1 MTRYLEPQI
10 MAVMTMEAQSTTDII
25 KALYGPDYPYIE
37 AARVQVHKALVCL
50 QSDGDIESKLCHLD
64 GDLPHKAV
72 RFWGL
77 VGCTYPHAEGQ
88 PLTDRITVALADGPM
103 RIDDLCAAV
112 FSQDELADRRSRS
125 RLIKALNRLR
135 EARRVERIRDPVTNA
150 LTPSTWRLTP

>member
-10 MAVMTMEAQSTTDII
+10 MAVMSMEAMSTTDII

-37 AARVQVHKALVCL
+37 AARVQVHKALKCL
-50 QSDGDIESKLCHLD
+50 ESDEVIESRLCHLD

-72 RFWGL
+72 RYWGL
-77 VGCTYPHAEGQ
+77 KGCNYPHAEGQ
-88 PLTDRITVALADGPM
+88 PLTDRITAALSDGPM
-103 RIDDLCAAV
+103 RIDQLCEAV
-112 FSQDELADRRSRS
+112 FTEDELADRRSRS

-150 LTPSTWRLTP
+150 LTPSTWRLMP